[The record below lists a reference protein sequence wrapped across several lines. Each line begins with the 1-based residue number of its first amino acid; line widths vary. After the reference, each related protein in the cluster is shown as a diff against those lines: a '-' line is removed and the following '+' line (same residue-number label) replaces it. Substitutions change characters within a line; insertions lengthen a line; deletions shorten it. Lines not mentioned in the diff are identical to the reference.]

1 MQRPA
6 ANGQQI
12 EVQDFVPRLGAAKQL
27 ATDTSTT
34 SNRVALTAGT
44 RRVSICARGADQRF
58 ALGTGAV
65 TVSASASHFLGQG
78 ERIDIGLD
86 PASETNIAGIIAASV
101 SGVSAAALEIT
112 ELLSP
117 ATV

>member
-1 MQRPA
+1 MEVVDMLARP
-6 ANGQQI
+6 
-12 EVQDFVPRLGAAKQL
+12 GAAKQL

-44 RRVSICARGADQRF
+44 RRVSIFARGADQRF
-58 ALGTGAV
+58 SLGSGTV